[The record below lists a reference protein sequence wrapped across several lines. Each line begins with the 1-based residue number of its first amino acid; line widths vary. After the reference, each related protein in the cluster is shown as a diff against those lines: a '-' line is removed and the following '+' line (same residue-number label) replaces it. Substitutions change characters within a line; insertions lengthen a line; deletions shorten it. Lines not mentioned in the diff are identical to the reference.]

1 MTSIRGVLRRR
12 NIVKVAIACAVSAP
26 VSGHHSEAGIDLDS
40 LLTFEATVT
49 EFSWRNPHVY
59 IAAETIDER
68 GEPVEWA
75 LQMGSIVTAT
85 RTGWTRDSL
94 IVGNR
99 ITARVHPARDGRPY
113 GMLESID
120 KEGEVLSIG
129 VLFTPQVTASAS
141 TLEGR
146 WIAANPS
153 ELFDYPGGLDG
164 FFNYHLN
171 LTEAG
176 KAAQAAYDELS
187 DENPDSTCIG
197 RPTPASIVSSSLFPL
212 EIQFDEAEETIL
224 IRSAGSDEERTVYMD
239 GRSHPDSGERSLGG
253 HSTGRW
259 DGAVLIV
266 DTRNFADHRSPYQVG
281 VPSGAQKHVV
291 EQYRLTEDGTR
302 AVVDF
307 MLEDPEYMTAPM
319 THSRELIYSPQM
331 EMSRF
336 NCDPEAARRFVPR

>member
-1 MTSIRGVLRRR
+1 
-12 NIVKVAIACAVSAP
+12 
-26 VSGHHSEAGIDLDS
+26 
-40 LLTFEATVT
+40 
-49 EFSWRNPHVY
+49 
-59 IAAETIDER
+59 
-68 GEPVEWA
+68 
-75 LQMGSIVTAT
+75 MGSIVTAT

-94 IVGNR
+94 IVGDR
-99 ITARVHPARDGRPY
+99 ITARVHPAQDGRPY

-120 KEGEVLSIG
+120 KDGEVLSIG
-129 VLFTPQVTASAS
+129 VVFTPLVTVSAS

-171 LTEAG
+171 LSEAG
-176 KAAQAAYDELS
+176 RAAQAEYDELS

-239 GRSHPDSGERSLGG
+239 GRSHPGSGERSLGG

-291 EQYRLTEDGTR
+291 ERYWLTEDGTR

-307 MLEDPEYMTAPM
+307 VLEDPEYMAAPM

-336 NCDPEAARRFVPR
+336 DCDPEAARRFVPL

>member
-1 MTSIRGVLRRR
+1 MKIILGV
-12 NIVKVAIACAVSAP
+12 IIAITCTVSAP

-40 LLTFEATVT
+40 VLTFEATVT

-59 IAAETIDER
+59 IAADTIDER
-68 GEPVEWA
+68 
-75 LQMGSIVTAT
+75 
-85 RTGWTRDSL
+85 
-94 IVGNR
+94 
-99 ITARVHPARDGRPY
+99 
-113 GMLESID
+113 
-120 KEGEVLSIG
+120 GEVLSIG
-129 VLFTPQVTASAS
+129 VVFTPLVTVSTS

-171 LTEAG
+171 LSEAG

-239 GRSHPDSGERSLGG
+239 GRSHPGSGERSLGG

-291 EQYRLTEDGTR
+291 ERYWLTEDGTR

-307 MLEDPEYMTAPM
+307 VLEDSEYMAAPM

-336 NCDPEAARRFVPR
+336 DCDPEAARRFVPR